1 MAEISSKERIHA
13 VIDGRPYDRTPI
25 TPIFMAWAAHFVGH
39 TYREYYLDGDV
50 LVKAQLA
57 VTNEFGFDQVSA
69 ISDPWREASAY
80 GMDFDYPEE
89 GVGKPAG
96 VLIKSRDDVSKLKKL
111 ILEASPRLRQRV
123 ESVGKMANAI
133 GQTHSVLGWV
143 EGPLAEYSDLRRIGG
158 DAD

>member
-39 TYREYYLDGDV
+39 TYRDYYLDGDV

-57 VTNEFGFDQVSA
+57 VARNFGFDQVSA
-69 ISDPWREASAY
+69 ISDPWREHRPMVWRSIIRRR
-80 GMDFDYPEE
+80 

-96 VLIKSRDDVSKLKKL
+96 VLIKAV
-111 ILEASPRLRQRV
+111 
-123 ESVGKMANAI
+123 MM
-133 GQTHSVLGWV
+133 
-143 EGPLAEYSDLRRIGG
+143 
-158 DAD
+158 